1 MKLIAV
7 RSTAVET
14 YERLTR
20 TFADVQNVQVVWDQR
35 KRERRNR
42 ASGWSAAERRTHDR
56 RRFTK
61 PWNHLGYF
69 VIHTAEESGAEPA
82 PPRPPM
88 DPTHSTFRKLA
99 QAIEVPLAT
108 LLDFGALA

>member
-1 MKLIAV
+1 VKLIAV
-7 RSTAVET
+7 RPTAVET

-20 TFADVQNVQVVWDQR
+20 MFADVENVQVVWDQR
-35 KRERRNR
+35 TRDRRNR
-42 ASGWSAAERRTHDR
+42 TSGWSAAERRTRDR

-69 VIHTAEESGAEPA
+69 VIHTAEEGGTEVA

-88 DPTHSTFRKLA
+88 DPTHANFHKLA
-99 QAIEVPLAT
+99 QAISVPLAT